1 MSYTK
6 ITEADLTGKGVTGLP
21 DTPNLS
27 TSDMQAKFDELVKD
41 VVVPKHNTLIDELEA
56 STGASSVGA
65 KDINGANSTVQNEFD
80 NRYAKSEINVLLE
93 NKVDKE
99 VGKGLSTFD
108 FTKAYKNKLNGIE
121 DNANNYVLPK
131 GTQTTL
137 GGVKGDGETFTIDE
151 NGVGHAIG
159 GGGGGTANYNA
170 LVNKPTVNG
179 VTVIGGKAS
188 EEYGLLRPYLVVT
201 SEAGSTIT
209 ISKGGKTITATQK
222 SGSTTQW
229 EVCPTSYGT
238 WTVSS
243 DLPDAD
249 IATTTIVIDAVKMYA
264 ITVEHIAA
272 TITATYQ
279 EGATCV
285 CKKGTTVY
293 TATSNPQ
300 TFTVRSIGNWTV
312 ETVYD
317 GITKSV
323 TVPISADE
331 QTESVTLEYAT
342 IEVTY
347 GNDFRGTTIT
357 CASGATVY
365 SKTAPSSGN
374 TVSFTIASTGTWVV
388 SGTVSGDTY
397 TRTQVVSEMTTYPVI
412 LSVFN
417 ATVTVTFPY
426 SKGASCT
433 ITDGVTT
440 LTATTSPMAFNVPN
454 AETWTATCTLG
465 GISKTSSVEIT
476 TDGQTE
482 SVTFE
487 FGTINLTFANE
498 FRGLNITATDGIS
511 TIVKQAP
518 MSGNTMVLYPNATG
532 NWTIS
537 GTYSGTT
544 YVSYPN
550 PVVVSSLSTPVSA
563 TLQSF
568 IIYGF
573 EIESTESDPSSNI
586 SYAVQY
592 DGENVENYNYTPAY
606 MDYTNNSFNYG
617 SWENAFFMPRPCM
630 LKNDGT
636 VDYYLNPND
645 YTKKADG
652 TASDVADTSYGGNA
666 MMEWGKGGRK
676 IWYKI
681 VPDSTNN
688 GATVYISD
696 KQVDSGFHA
705 YSFTGSDGTTLN
717 DHFYTPIYNGS
728 VVNSKLRSI
737 SGQTIMNNVA
747 GGTEI
752 TYATANGTGYY
763 IETFADRILINLLLM
778 LIGKNT
784 NTQATFGN
792 GHYTGGS
799 AAGDLLKSGTMNDKG
814 LFYGTSGTG
823 VGVKVFGME
832 NWWGNQWRRTAGLL
846 NVSGAMKYKLTAPY
860 NDSGSNYN
868 TVSGGTP
875 DGTSSGY
882 VNKMIY
888 TSDGAMTT
896 KTASG
901 SDSTFYADGMWFN
914 NSQTDYALFGGVC
927 SAGLLCGAFACFLAD
942 TLSLAHWTVGA
953 ALSYHE

>member
-397 TRTQVVSEMTTYPVI
+397 TRTQVVSNMTTYPVT

-482 SVTFE
+482 TMTIE
-487 FGTINLTFANE
+487 FGTINLTFDNV
-498 FRGLNITATDGIS
+498 FRGLTVTCANSGTTISKTAPI
-511 TIVKQAP
+511 
-518 MSGNTMVLYPNATG
+518 SGNTMAFYPPNTG
-532 NWTIS
+532 EWIIS
-537 GTYSGTT
+537 STYSETPYQT
-544 YVSYPN
+544 SATIT
-550 PVVVSSLSTPVSA
+550 SLAVPVSA
-563 TLQSF
+563 SLTQVPDGKTVTPTDNIQKWLNCAGIFNKTSYTTLADVLEDSTTLLAL
-568 IIYGF
+568 ISNNNASDYLVRSTTWDTSLCADSNAMADIGANDYCANKLLSDSTWLTAISSSTYF
-573 EIESTESDPSSNI
+573 ESVLNTKVPTMTSATTPSGEVKESSSWNDN
-586 SYAVQY
+586 SGYLAF
-592 DGENVENYNYTPAY
+592 D
-606 MDYTNNSFNYG
+606 NNSSTGWIICVGPVGEYLQYNFTSKMLLKKVHLVRTSEDYVSSFKIQG
-617 SWENAFFMPRPCM
+617 S
-630 LKNDGT
+630 NDET
-636 VDYYLNPND
+636 D
-645 YTKKADG
+645 
-652 TASDVADTSYGGNA
+652 
-666 MMEWGKGGRK
+666 
-676 IWYKI
+676 WY
-681 VPDSTNN
+681 D
-688 GATVYISD
+688 
-696 KQVDSGFHA
+696 
-705 YSFTGSDGTTLN
+705 L
-717 DHFYTPIYNGS
+717 
-728 VVNSKLRSI
+728 
-737 SGQTIMNNVA
+737 
-747 GGTEI
+747 
-752 TYATANGTGYY
+752 
-763 IETFADRILINLLLM
+763 
-778 LIGKNT
+778 
-784 NTQATFGN
+784 
-792 GHYTGGS
+792 YTGG
-799 AAGDLLKSGTMNDKG
+799 G
-814 LFYGTSGTG
+814 LPVTTDF
-823 VGVKVFGME
+823 
-832 NWWGNQWRRTAGLL
+832 
-846 NVSGAMKYKLTAPY
+846 NVSGNTEYKYFKFLVTGDKGSPGIVKLQLISLQFYGRA
-860 NDSGSNYN
+860 
-868 TVSGGTP
+868 
-875 DGTSSGY
+875 SS
-882 VNKMIY
+882 
-888 TSDGAMTT
+888 
-896 KTASG
+896 
-901 SDSTFYADGMWFN
+901 
-914 NSQTDYALFGGVC
+914 
-927 SAGLLCGAFACFLAD
+927 
-942 TLSLAHWTVGA
+942 
-953 ALSYHE
+953 